1 VALTAV
7 FGCLRFRCAL
17 LLVDSA
23 LKAIESHRLK
33 KGALLSKNAVANDV
47 TGDPVAQIL
56 TKYNLDNQAWDNL
69 SHFVLRLAYCKV
81 RTYTC
86 TQMLLDATGL
96 SGV

>member
-1 VALTAV
+1 
-7 FGCLRFRCAL
+7 LR
-17 LLVDSA
+17 VSSA

-81 RTYTC
+81 GRNTR
-86 TQMLLDATGL
+86 TQMLLTLLVCLVSHSCACCVLPFPAD
-96 SGV
+96 